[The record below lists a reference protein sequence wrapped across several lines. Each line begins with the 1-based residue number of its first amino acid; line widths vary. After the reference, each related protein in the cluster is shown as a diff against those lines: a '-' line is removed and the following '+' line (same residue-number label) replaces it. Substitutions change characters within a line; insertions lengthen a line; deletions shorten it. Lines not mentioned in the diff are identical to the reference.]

1 LPGQGQLTT
10 YYLLLT
16 TYYLLLTTYYHACQ
30 VKAAVDSG
38 ECLLEWDYTKGE
50 PTAPLLKDCFGSE
63 RRRAKVLNL
72 RAIHYY
78 STSVLSTTT
87 QPPCYPLLL
96 NLRAFHYYSLSCT
109 RRSLSSLS
117 SLRAMHC
124 ALATMHCAPRTTCCP
139 LHTHTHTHTH
149 AHTHTHTH
157 THMHTHHTHMHMRA
171 LRLTPGAQL
180 LHRLWQDRA
189 WPGQGLGCDQDRG
202 AGTWSAGPRKY
213 VSRE

>member
-1 LPGQGQLTT
+1 MLARSRPPSTRASVCLSGTT
-10 YYLLLT
+10 PRASL
-16 TYYLLLTTYYHACQ
+16 
-30 VKAAVDSG
+30 
-38 ECLLEWDYTKGE
+38 
-50 PTAPLLKDCFGSE
+50 
-63 RRRAKVLNL
+63 RRRCSRTASA
-72 RAIHYY
+72 RSGGAPRC
-78 STSVLSTTT
+78 STYVLSTTT

-124 ALATMHCAPRTTCCP
+124 ILATMHCAPRTTCCP

-202 AGTWSAGPRKY
+202 AGTWLAGRRKY